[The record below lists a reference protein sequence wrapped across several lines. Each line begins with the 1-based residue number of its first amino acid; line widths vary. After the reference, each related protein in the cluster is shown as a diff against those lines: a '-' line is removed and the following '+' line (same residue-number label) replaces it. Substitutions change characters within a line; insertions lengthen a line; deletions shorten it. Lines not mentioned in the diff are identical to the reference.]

1 MFKKLLFATTASPVC
16 DNAAKVAF
24 DLEMKWEAKLLILH
38 VLGVPGRSFSLQFTD
53 VRTGEREEISQD
65 YNEWV
70 KEEMNNTY
78 GKLLEDS
85 NASIVTAIG
94 DPYREILRLA
104 RKEDA
109 DMIIMGAHSREED
122 VGATKH
128 RSVAGSTMRKVAK
141 AARCAVVVVN
151 RPCTTCWRLFSN
163 IVVGTDFSKASFSA
177 FLWAFKLAREVGANL
192 HIFHAIDI
200 TAEGLTLPA
209 GQTTIE
215 QRVKEARRRI
225 EQTYIPKLQGYDKY
239 SMEVWEGIPYVEIL
253 KFARERQADLIV
265 MAHHT
270 REIDPEEAERPLIFP
285 IEVGIEDQFRRGA
298 AEKPAIRLDLV
309 LELSWRPPGIAE
321 RQQSIFRSVA
331 DGDRLQDLLGF
342 PVRERRVFLLR
353 HRLVHDAVCVGRQR
367 VVGRGVEHGHLRTE
381 RLGERD
387 RVRDGLLGELR
398 SVGGDEDVLVHAFSF
413 SWEFLRNSSY
423 ATRHRAR

>member
-1 MFKKLLFATTASPVC
+1 MFKKLLFATTASPGC

-38 VLGVPGRSFSLQFTD
+38 VMGVPSRSFSLQFTD
-53 VRTGEREEISQD
+53 VRTGEREDINPD
-65 YNEWV
+65 YVEWV

-104 RKEDA
+104 RKEDV

-128 RSVAGSTMRKVAK
+128 RAVAGSTMRKVAK

-253 KFARERQADLIV
+253 KFAREPQADLIV

-270 REIDPEEAERPLIFP
+270 REIDPEEAELGSTVEQVVLR
-285 IEVGIEDQFRRGA
+285 A
-298 AEKPAIRLDLV
+298 ACPVASVTHPDKVADLV
-309 LELSWRPPGIAE
+309 
-321 RQQSIFRSVA
+321 
-331 DGDRLQDLLGF
+331 
-342 PVRERRVFLLR
+342 
-353 HRLVHDAVCVGRQR
+353 
-367 VVGRGVEHGHLRTE
+367 
-381 RLGERD
+381 
-387 RVRDGLLGELR
+387 
-398 SVGGDEDVLVHAFSF
+398 
-413 SWEFLRNSSY
+413 
-423 ATRHRAR
+423 

>member
-24 DLEMKWEAKLLILH
+24 DLEMKWEATLLILH
-38 VLGVPGRSFSLQFTD
+38 VMGVPGRSFSLQFTD
-53 VRTGEREEISQD
+53 VRTGQREDINPD
-65 YNEWV
+65 YVEWV

-104 RKEDA
+104 RKEDV

-177 FLWAFKLAREVGANL
+177 FLWAFKLAREVGATL
-192 HIFHAIDI
+192 HIFNAIDI
-200 TAEGLTLPA
+200 TAEGLTLPT

-215 QRVKEARRRI
+215 QRIKEARRRI

-270 REIDPEEAERPLIFP
+270 REIDPEEAELGSTVEQVVLR
-285 IEVGIEDQFRRGA
+285 A
-298 AEKPAIRLDLV
+298 ACPVASVTHPDK
-309 LELSWRPPGIAE
+309 
-321 RQQSIFRSVA
+321 VA
-331 DGDRLQDLLGF
+331 DL
-342 PVRERRVFLLR
+342 
-353 HRLVHDAVCVGRQR
+353 A
-367 VVGRGVEHGHLRTE
+367 
-381 RLGERD
+381 
-387 RVRDGLLGELR
+387 
-398 SVGGDEDVLVHAFSF
+398 
-413 SWEFLRNSSY
+413 
-423 ATRHRAR
+423 

>member
-38 VLGVPGRSFSLQFTD
+38 VMGVPGRSFSLQFTD
-53 VRTGEREEISQD
+53 VRTGEREDINPD
-65 YNEWV
+65 YVEWV

-104 RKEDA
+104 RKEDV

-177 FLWAFKLAREVGANL
+177 FLWAFKLAREVGATL
-192 HIFHAIDI
+192 HIFNAIDI

-253 KFARERQADLIV
+253 KFARDRQADLIV

-270 REIDPEEAERPLIFP
+270 REIDPEEAELGSTVEQVVLR
-285 IEVGIEDQFRRGA
+285 A
-298 AEKPAIRLDLV
+298 ACPVASVTHPDKVADLV
-309 LELSWRPPGIAE
+309 
-321 RQQSIFRSVA
+321 
-331 DGDRLQDLLGF
+331 
-342 PVRERRVFLLR
+342 
-353 HRLVHDAVCVGRQR
+353 
-367 VVGRGVEHGHLRTE
+367 
-381 RLGERD
+381 
-387 RVRDGLLGELR
+387 
-398 SVGGDEDVLVHAFSF
+398 
-413 SWEFLRNSSY
+413 
-423 ATRHRAR
+423 